1 MNARPL
7 ITVVALA
14 LAALS
19 VSGCLQ
25 RRMVLRSNPSAALVI
40 IDDQQIEQRTPA
52 TVPFTWDGTRS
63 VTLIAAGHKV
73 LDAEAVLEPKWFD
86 YFPLDFVAE
95 FLWPLTIVDERTFD
109 YELEAYVEGVDPNA
123 EARVQG
129 LLERAAA
136 FRAGGSD
143 GPGEVPGGSE
153 REEPVP
159 PPPVK

>member
-7 ITVVALA
+7 VTVVALA

-19 VSGCLQ
+19 LSGCLQ
-25 RRMVLRSNPSAALVI
+25 RRMVLRSNPSGALVL

-52 TVPFTWDGTRS
+52 TVPFTWDGTRG
-63 VTLIAAGHKV
+63 VTLVATGHKV
-73 LDAEAVLEPKWFD
+73 LDAEAVLEPRWYD

-109 YELEAYVEGVDPNA
+109 FELEAYAEGVDPNA
-123 EARVQG
+123 EARVRE
-129 LLERAAA
+129 LLDRAAA

-143 GPGEVPGGSE
+143 GPGAVPASSE
-153 REEPVP
+153 KAEPVP
-159 PPPVK
+159 PPPGK